1 MTDEQPRIY
10 TDLADWFHLLT
21 APAEY
26 AEEAEF
32 YLRTIAEALGHRPL
46 TLLEL
51 GAGGGNNAWHYKR
64 TVERVT
70 LTDLSPRM
78 LALSERI
85 NPECEHIIGDMR
97 SARLSRVFDAVFI
110 HDAVGYLTTA
120 DDLQACVRT
129 AFVHCRPGGVALF
142 APDHVREIFVV
153 GTDHGGHDGDDGR
166 ALRYLEWTYDPDP
179 ADSTYLVDY
188 AFLFHVPGRAPHA
201 VNETHVCGLF
211 SRAQWLGWLAEAGFA
226 SSVLPFEH
234 SEVPA
239 GTLEVFVGRKPT
251 A

>member
-97 SARLSRVFDAVFI
+97 SARLSREFDAVFI
-110 HDAVGYLTTA
+110 HDAGGLP
-120 DDLQACVRT
+120 DDRGRPASVHAHRIRALPTWRGSPVCTGPRARDLRRGHRSWRT
-129 AFVHCRPGGVALF
+129 RRGRWPRVALSGV
-142 APDHVREIFVV
+142 D
-153 GTDHGGHDGDDGR
+153 
-166 ALRYLEWTYDPDP
+166 LR
-179 ADSTYLVDY
+179 S
-188 AFLFHVPGRAPHA
+188 
-201 VNETHVCGLF
+201 
-211 SRAQWLGWLAEAGFA
+211 
-226 SSVLPFEH
+226 
-234 SEVPA
+234 
-239 GTLEVFVGRKPT
+239 
-251 A
+251 